1 MFGLDITIVA
11 IFALAALSTAG
22 LAYGVLFSR
31 IEAEK
36 KTESRF
42 RRVQAAETD
51 QNKAKA
57 ARDRMQELSK
67 RRKSVQES
75 LKDLEKKQQEQTRRI
90 ATTLKARLMQ
100 AGLSI
105 TPAKFYVFS
114 GIFGLFAF
122 VLTLVAG
129 AGLLISL
136 GVAFIMGAGL
146 PRWLVGF
153 LVKRRM
159 NKFLEEFPN
168 SLDVMVR
175 SIKSGLPLTD
185 ALRLIAAEGQEPVKT
200 EFRKVVESQQVGLSV
215 PDACARMFTNIPL
228 QEVNFF
234 SIVIA
239 IQSQAGG
246 NLSEALG
253 NLSRVLRERRKMRAK
268 VNALS
273 MEAKASSVSAPL
285 AVMSY
290 SLALRGEIML
300 SIRRPSST
308 NTTRSG
314 LMKPSPWNPGANP
327 PAVFSVK
334 RMALFNRTPSS
345 RMRRSE
351 LCLVRNA
358 FSENPAQ
365 FSMPTISFNA
375 VGVK

>member
-31 IEAEK
+31 IEAQK
-36 KTESRF
+36 KTESRM

-51 QNKAKA
+51 QGKAKA

-75 LKDLEKKQQEQTRRI
+75 LKDLEKKQQEQTKRV
-90 ATTLKARLMQ
+90 ATTLKARLVQ
-100 AGLSI
+100 TGLSI

-114 GIFGLFAF
+114 TVFGLFAF
-122 VLTLVAG
+122 VLSLLAG
-129 AGLLISL
+129 TGLLVSL
-136 GVAFIMGAGL
+136 GIAFIAAAGL

-153 LVKRRM
+153 LIKRRL

-185 ALRLIAAEGQEPVKT
+185 ALRLIAAEGQEPVRT
-200 EFRKVVESQQVGLSV
+200 EFRKIVESQQVGLSV
-215 PDACARMFTNIPL
+215 SDACARMFTSIPL

-268 VNALS
+268 VSALS
-273 MEAKASSVSAPL
+273 MEAKAS
-285 AVMSY
+285 AVIIGALPFIVAFLVYLTSPDYIMILFTDPRGHLILGISGIWMSIGI
-290 SLALRGEIML
+290 L
-300 SIRRPSST
+300 
-308 NTTRSG
+308 
-314 LMKPSPWNPGANP
+314 
-327 PAVFSVK
+327 V
-334 RMALFNRTPSS
+334 
-345 RMRRSE
+345 MR
-351 LCLVRNA
+351 NMIN
-358 FSENPAQ
+358 FD
-365 FSMPTISFNA
+365 I
-375 VGVK
+375 

>member
-11 IFALAALSTAG
+11 IFALAALSTGG

-31 IEAEK
+31 IETEK
-36 KTESRF
+36 KTESRV
-42 RRVQAAETD
+42 RRVQSAETD
-51 QNKAKA
+51 QGKAKA

-75 LKDLEKKQQEQTRRI
+75 LKDLEKKQQEQTRRV
-90 ATTLKARLMQ
+90 ATTLKAKLVQ

-105 TPAKFYVFS
+105 TPTKFYVFS
-114 GIFGLFAF
+114 VLFGLFVF
-122 VLTLVAG
+122 VLSVLAG

-136 GVAFIMGAGL
+136 GLAFIGAAGL
-146 PRWLVGF
+146 PRWFVGF
-153 LVKRRM
+153 LVKRRL

-215 PDACARMFTNIPL
+215 PEACARMFTNIPL

-273 MEAKASSVSAPL
+273 MEAKASAAIIGALPFIVALLVYLTSPDYIMILFTDPRGHLILGISAVWMSIGIL
-285 AVMSY
+285 VM
-290 SLALRGEIML
+290 
-300 SIRRPSST
+300 
-308 NTTRSG
+308 
-314 LMKPSPWNPGANP
+314 
-327 PAVFSVK
+327 
-334 RMALFNRTPSS
+334 
-345 RMRRSE
+345 
-351 LCLVRNA
+351 RNMIN
-358 FSENPAQ
+358 FD
-365 FSMPTISFNA
+365 I
-375 VGVK
+375 